1 MAIYLLRV
9 IYLVA
14 NNLID
19 MNISRLIRII
29 MKGMGSIMKIANI
42 NNFTSYNSNL
52 TKVKKK
58 DTEIQK
64 KYDVIQIN
72 KNNSISNES
81 NNSFNIDQLKNKIV
95 DEIKNESKAGRLEF
109 LKQQINDNKYVVDAD
124 ELARIMLDL

>member
-1 MAIYLLRV
+1 
-9 IYLVA
+9 
-14 NNLID
+14 
-19 MNISRLIRII
+19 
-29 MKGMGSIMKIANI
+29 MKIANI